1 LAFSNQFHFADKSS
15 QRELAEPSNWQTIN
29 HPSGKSAQ
37 YPAYATIPGDAA
49 SEKPTESLFAP
60 VGGTQFAALKM
71 LKIQSDKYALTVSR
85 LLLLAHFLPVG
96 TESRCSFNAIR
107 FNGQSRILQDCRTFA
122 LLVT

>member
-71 LKIQSDKYALTVSR
+71 LKIQSDKYATDWGIKPYACDRTDIECPDRGGVANRVSGFR
-85 LLLLAHFLPVG
+85 DLLFYCHHP
-96 TESRCSFNAIR
+96 SRNCN
-107 FNGQSRILQDCRTFA
+107 
-122 LLVT
+122 